1 MILTDDEK
9 YESNLKHISENALTF
24 IKLYGLIFN
33 QGSSVTCTLVL
44 QNSNQKTKLAKL
56 AVSSSHLI
64 RTLRYFSNDSV
75 EQVKPLFD
83 QVNNCIQ
90 KFKSLEVALDYWA
103 LAKEQQF
110 KTGKD
115 EPIQFLNAMISL
127 ESLLGERTQIRYKI
141 SIRLALLL
149 QLIGYSALEVF
160 ENTKKFYD
168 KRSQLIHGGFTIND
182 TTKINSQ
189 DIRTILKYCRDCI
202 LWCIALTKRLHK

>member
-1 MILTDDEK
+1 MGKLAIFQIRYIITGFRIRKIPDKDKIWIDNKNILFQRNDKELSCLILTDDEK

-33 QGSSVTCTLVL
+33 QGAVSHVLWSSKL
-44 QNSNQKTKLAKL
+44 QSKNEIGKKL

-127 ESLLGERTQIRYKI
+127 ESLLAK
-141 SIRLALLL
+141 
-149 QLIGYSALEVF
+149 VP
-160 ENTKKFYD
+160 K
-168 KRSQLIHGGFTIND
+168 
-182 TTKINSQ
+182 
-189 DIRTILKYCRDCI
+189 
-202 LWCIALTKRLHK
+202 

>member
-1 MILTDDEK
+1 MGKLAIFQIRYIITGFRIRKIPDKDKIWIDNKNILFQRNDKELSCLILTDDEK

-33 QGSSVTCTLVL
+33 QG
-44 QNSNQKTKLAKL
+44 
-56 AVSSSHLI
+56 AVSHTWYFKTPIKKRNWQKACRKLHHLI

-127 ESLLGERTQIRYKI
+127 ESLLGESDPNRIQ
-141 SIRLALLL
+141 
-149 QLIGYSALEVF
+149 
-160 ENTKKFYD
+160 NFY
-168 KRSQLIHGGFTIND
+168 
-182 TTKINSQ
+182 
-189 DIRTILKYCRDCI
+189 
-202 LWCIALTKRLHK
+202 